1 MQPDDNAATI
11 KVWDIVVRLLHWA
24 LVLCVALAWITSE
37 GYGAWHDFT
46 GYLALATALLRI
58 LWGFTGT
65 PYARFSQF
73 IRSIPHTLRY
83 ARSVIAGTQKRYLG
97 HNPLAGW
104 MALALLITTLLTG
117 ASGWLYTTDAYWGV
131 EWVEKLHAATAYAML
146 VLIALH
152 IIGAV
157 ATSLRHRENLVSSMF
172 HGNKR
177 AAGRDDID

>member
-1 MQPDDNAATI
+1 
-11 KVWDIVVRLLHWA
+11 
-24 LVLCVALAWITSE
+24 
-37 GYGAWHDFT
+37 
-46 GYLALATALLRI
+46 
-58 LWGFTGT
+58 
-65 PYARFSQF
+65 
-73 IRSIPHTLRY
+73 
-83 ARSVIAGTQKRYLG
+83 
-97 HNPLAGW
+97 